1 MHRGEGETDE
11 TEWRKEWLGGRHDG
25 VSEKDVDS
33 EIYEIIV
40 APPTV
45 YICLSLETLFCLDYY
60 SSIKQT
66 IQIVACNLWNS
77 SQSCQFVIRLK

>member
-1 MHRGEGETDE
+1 MIR
-11 TEWRKEWLGGRHDG
+11 GRHDG

-40 APPTV
+40 APHTV

-66 IQIVACNLWNS
+66 IQIVACNL
-77 SQSCQFVIRLK
+77 